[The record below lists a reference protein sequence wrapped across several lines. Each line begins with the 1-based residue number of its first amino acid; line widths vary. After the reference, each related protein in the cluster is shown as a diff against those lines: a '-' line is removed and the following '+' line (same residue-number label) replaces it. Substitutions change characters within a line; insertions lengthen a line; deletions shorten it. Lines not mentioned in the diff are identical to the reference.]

1 MPELKVDE
9 NGFVTEDDFEEWIV
23 SVEVEAAKLLGD
35 AAADIAEKH
44 LNMYVDTLVASGD
57 PSVFDGMTALW
68 QVVVDEF
75 LSLGVNPLYLQGS
88 IGAQLGAPLMPIDL
102 LATWTEV
109 VNVNAAAYV
118 MTASNRIVGASSS
131 IWSQVQFA
139 AEQAISVG
147 VEIPKLR
154 AEVEQITGYARVRA
168 QAIARTETIGAY
180 NAGDIEGARALGE
193 YGPVEKSWLA
203 TFGPRTR
210 DSHAEANGQTVLME
224 ESFIVGGVAMDRPLD
239 PSGPANEVVNCR
251 CVMQMFFVGD
261 TRPDGTTIEAVAAEV
276 PEAAVLPS
284 P

>member
-1 MPELKVDE
+1 MATLPELKVDE

-131 IWSQVQFA
+131 QTIPLFVTLA
-139 AEQAISVG
+139 LPPAEC
-147 VEIPKLR
+147 
-154 AEVEQITGYARVRA
+154 
-168 QAIARTETIGAY
+168 
-180 NAGDIEGARALGE
+180 
-193 YGPVEKSWLA
+193 
-203 TFGPRTR
+203 PRT
-210 DSHAEANGQTVLME
+210 
-224 ESFIVGGVAMDRPLD
+224 
-239 PSGPANEVVNCR
+239 
-251 CVMQMFFVGD
+251 
-261 TRPDGTTIEAVAAEV
+261 TR
-276 PEAAVLPS
+276 S
-284 P
+284 